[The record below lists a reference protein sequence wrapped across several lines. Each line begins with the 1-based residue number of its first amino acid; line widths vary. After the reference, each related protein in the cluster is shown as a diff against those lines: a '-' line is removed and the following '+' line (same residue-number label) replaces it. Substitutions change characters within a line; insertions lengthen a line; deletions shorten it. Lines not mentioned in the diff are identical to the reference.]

1 MLLMSNILLWENV
14 ASVPRHAS
22 GAGHGEMSLHG
33 LLDHAIILA
42 HNVTEL
48 IAEMNSVFVST
59 SFWLSDKRGL
69 QARYCRAL
77 HATADLNDIY
87 HP

>member
-22 GAGHGEMSLHG
+22 GAGRGEMSLHG

-59 SFWLSDKRGL
+59 SLWLSISKP
-69 QARYCRAL
+69 
-77 HATADLNDIY
+77 DIVELCCLLGNML
-87 HP
+87 